1 VKFFLR
7 RCAGLEMW
15 WLLTSEVHVGVSEV
29 READPHPG
37 HLLGYPDV
45 CFAVGSA
52 EGVGVAVLR
61 VAVAFGVVL

>member
-1 VKFFLR
+1 
-7 RCAGLEMW
+7 MW